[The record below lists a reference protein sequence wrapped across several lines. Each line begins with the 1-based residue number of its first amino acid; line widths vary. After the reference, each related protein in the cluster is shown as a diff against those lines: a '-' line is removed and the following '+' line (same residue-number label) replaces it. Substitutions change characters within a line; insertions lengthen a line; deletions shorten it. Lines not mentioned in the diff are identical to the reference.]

1 MKGFQLKFGGT
12 RETLIKFA
20 QFFEVLN
27 YTKIT
32 TAQSRQEINVF
43 CANVLIFLVYFFK
56 IIFKLGIIRE
66 QPWRALEMSYHYFWV
81 L

>member
-1 MKGFQLKFGGT
+1 MIFLSVSSFFHFKKVKNKLAKQIFSILKGFQLKFGGT

-27 YTKIT
+27 YTKII

-43 CANVLIFLVYFFK
+43 AQTC
-56 IIFKLGIIRE
+56 
-66 QPWRALEMSYHYFWV
+66 
-81 L
+81 